1 MRMDVVEPPATGI
14 ERKRTRVTQGPKI
27 SADDCRS
34 CGACCGPPYVA
45 DHYIDLTDTD
55 VARLSTHYKRAHV
68 KRGPPPALATKCT
81 NDGVVC
87 VALQGSLG
95 TSVPCAIYEQ
105 RPDACRAFRP
115 GSRACLRL
123 RAQVGL
129 T

>member
-1 MRMDVVEPPATGI
+1 MTPRRDQ
-14 ERKRTRVTQGPKI
+14 TQQEAAGVLPTEV
-27 SADDCRS
+27 STDDCRS

-45 DHYIDLTDTD
+45 DQYIDLTDAD

-68 KRGPPPALATKCT
+68 KRRPAAALATKCT

-87 VALQGSLG
+87 VALRGYLG
-95 TSVPCAIYEQ
+95 VNVSCAIYER

-115 GSRACLRL
+115 GSRTCLRL
-123 RAQVGL
+123 RAAVGL